1 MSDLATPA
9 SPAVESQIGAENRL
23 APAPSPWVW
32 MVGACLL
39 LAGSGAV
46 RLWQEY
52 RYEAAFENAQTPLFP
67 LKELPLEFGSWVSVD
82 GDKEIPAATLKIAGS
97 TDYLFRQ
104 YLDETTGVA
113 LQVLIVF
120 GPAEQVFAH
129 SPTVCFPATGFSLA
143 EQDGPRVI
151 PLATPARFA
160 SAVYAKP
167 PERIECLWSFWHDG
181 IWSADA
187 SQTKKLFRH
196 HPEMF
201 KVQVER
207 LVIESEDR
215 SQNNP
220 SEDFLSKLLPVLQ
233 ERIEASRKT
242 AAR

>member
-1 MSDLATPA
+1 
-9 SPAVESQIGAENRL
+9 
-23 APAPSPWVW
+23 

-52 RYEAAFENAQTPLFP
+52 RYEAAFENARTPLFP
-67 LKELPLEFGSWVSVD
+67 LKELPLELGSWVCLD
-82 GDKEIPAATLKIAGS
+82 GDQTIDAATLKIAGS

-104 YLDETTGVA
+104 YMDETTGVA
-113 LQVLIVF
+113 LRVLVVY

-129 SPTVCFPATGFSLA
+129 SADVCFPATGYSLA
-143 EQDGPRVI
+143 ERDGTRVI
-151 PLATPARFA
+151 PLDKPARFA
-160 SAVYAKP
+160 SAVYVKP
-167 PERIECLWSFWHDG
+167 PERTECLWSFWHDG
-181 IWSADA
+181 IWSNDA
-187 SQTKKLFRH
+187 SQTKKQFKH
-196 HPEMF
+196 HPDMF

-207 LVIESEDR
+207 LVAPVENR

-233 ERIEASRKT
+233 ERIEASRKP